1 MARAL
6 PPHEDLE
13 TFTLEEQLH
22 NLNREELL
30 DFWEES
36 QLLDM
41 YLDPDASQSSP
52 SARYEQAVLLELQRR
67 VAKGRL

>member
-6 PPHEDLE
+6 PPHEELE
-13 TFTLEEQLH
+13 TFTLEEQLQ
-22 NLNREELL
+22 NLNCEELL

-41 YLDPDASQSSP
+41 YLDSGASQPSP
-52 SARYEQAVLLELQRR
+52 AAHYEQAVLLELQRR
-67 VAKGRL
+67 VTMGRL